1 MYYVN
6 GKQVKEMLMKG
17 SDGFLH
23 RTASGYLSNRR
34 KFYSKDS
41 SYESPLVDV
50 HVYYKNNRVLT
61 SPQFIKRSELRTT
74 TITVEMNPTVDLKVA
89 NATQSG
95 VTSFSGSSGRNP
107 TFKLDP
113 DVILSKPN
121 ANIYLLDNPSPE
133 SPWTDTGSYSII
145 FGDYN
150 FSSIPE
156 SAVGMDCGFDNA
168 SVYARNGSGTYD
180 LCAVGGLSVLS
191 YGNNNSAAYLNINL
205 IDPPDVSSAS
215 SSFEGMQSLIHFGY
229 LPKDTAD
236 AMGFNANNNPNGIL
250 KESPDYWGWGCWVDG
265 QQWLWSDDELCEFL
279 SSNGATIS
287 RSNNLE
293 DIVNN
298 TGISYGDTMHW
309 GVYSIDISSQYLEDL
324 TNQPT
329 FMDGWI
335 FARDN
340 DTNGIISEIYSLEN
354 KSLYDIANE
363 TNNAGNEFLPGNN
376 TTVIMIIPYSQGG
389 QDNSG
394 SGQHMGDLIT
404 ELMSKSMISDFSTY
418 VDQFFNISTQIVE
431 YDSRITGTINVQVS
445 SSVSYDY
452 GYLYCSN
459 NLTGSGVLVASRE
472 PNGTYGTPSQTFDI
486 GNDGESNII
495 YLGSRG
501 GDPTRSSTIS
511 DMISNI
517 TLSVTP
523 NFSLNWFNTMIAS
536 ERFRNYKLVPFIS
549 PQSEGNPGDSATIEL
564 NQ

>member
-23 RTASGYLSNRR
+23 RTASGYLSNNR
-34 KFYSKDS
+34 KFYSKDAA
-41 SYESPLVDV
+41 YESPLVDV
-50 HVYYKNNRVLT
+50 HVYYKGNRVLT
-61 SPQFIKRSELRTT
+61 TPQFIKRSELRTT
-74 TITVEMNPTVDLKVA
+74 TITVVMNPTVDLKVA

-95 VTSFSGSSGRNP
+95 ITSFSGNSGSNP

-121 ANIYLLDNPSPE
+121 ANIYLLDNPSPA
-133 SPWTDTGSYSII
+133 SSWVDTNSYSII

-156 SAVGMDCGFDNA
+156 SAVGMDCGLDNA
-168 SVYARNGSGTYD
+168 AVYARNSSGTYD

-205 IDPPDVSSAS
+205 IDPPDVS
-215 SSFEGMQSLIHFGY
+215 FDGMQSLIHFGY
-229 LPKDTAD
+229 LPKDTAET
-236 AMGFNANNNPNGIL
+236 MGFSPDDNPNGVA

-279 SSNGATIS
+279 SPNGVTILQ
-287 RSNNLE
+287 SNNLE
-293 DIVNN
+293 DIVNS
-298 TGISYGDTMHW
+298 TGITYGDTLHW
-309 GVYSIDISSQYLEDL
+309 GVYSINISSENLKYLNN
-324 TNQPT
+324 TPM

-340 DTNGIISEIYSLEN
+340 DTNEIVSEIYSLEN
-354 KSLYDIANE
+354 KTLYDVANYDYL
-363 TNNAGNEFLPGNN
+363 TPGLN
-376 TTVIMIIPYSQGG
+376 TTAIMIIPYSQGG
-389 QDNSG
+389 QSEADG
-394 SGQHMGDLIT
+394 GQYMGDLIT

-418 VDQFFNISTQIVE
+418 VDQFFNINTQIVG
-431 YDSRITGTINVQVS
+431 YNSRITGTINVQIS
-445 SSVSYDY
+445 SSVSYNY

-459 NLTGSGVLVASRE
+459 NLAGSGVLVASRG
-472 PNGTYGTPSQTFDI
+472 PNVTGMSSQTFDV
-486 GNDGESNII
+486 GNDGESSII

-501 GDPTRSSTIS
+501 GDPTSGSTIGE
-511 DMISNI
+511 MISDI

-523 NFSLNWFNTMIAS
+523 DFSLDWFNTMIAS
-536 ERFRNYKLVPFIS
+536 ERFKYYKLIPFVS
-549 PQSEGNPGDSATIEL
+549 SEGNPGAGATIEL

>member
-6 GKQVKEMLMKG
+6 GRQVKEMLMKG

-145 FGDYN
+145 FSDYN
-150 FSSIPE
+150 LTATPE
-156 SAVGMDCGFDNA
+156 SAIGMDCGFDNA
-168 SVYARNGSGTYD
+168 AVYARNGSGTYD

-191 YGNNNSAAYLNINL
+191 YGNNNNAPYLSINL
-205 IDPPDVSSAS
+205 IDPPDISSYS
-215 SSFEGMQSLIHFGY
+215 SSFDGMQSLIHFGY

-236 AMGFNANNNPNGIL
+236 TMGFNANNNPNGVL

-279 SSNGATIS
+279 SSNGATIY

-293 DIVNN
+293 DIVND
-298 TGISYGDTMHW
+298 TGITYGDTMHW
-309 GVYSIDISSQYLEDL
+309 GVYSINISSERLYNLS
-324 TNQPT
+324 NNPT
-329 FMDGWI
+329 FMDGWF

-340 DTNGIISEIYSLEN
+340 DTNAIVSEIYSLEN
-354 KSLYDIANE
+354 KTLQDVADEAHEYLDPSY
-363 TNNAGNEFLPGNN
+363 N
-376 TTVIMIIPYSQGG
+376 TTAIMIIPYSQGG
-389 QDNSG
+389 QSDPGGGN
-394 SGQHMGDLIT
+394 HMGDLIT

-418 VDQFFNISTQIVE
+418 VDQFFNINTQIVE
-431 YDSRITGTINVQVS
+431 YNSRITGTINVQVS
-445 SSVSYDY
+445 SSVSYNY

-459 NLTGSGVLVASRE
+459 DLAGSGVLVASRE
-472 PNGTYGTPSQTFDI
+472 PYGEYGTPSQTFSVGDS
-486 GNDGESNII
+486 GESNII

-501 GDPTRSSTIS
+501 GDPTRGSTIGG
-511 DMISNI
+511 MISDI

-523 NFSLNWFNTMIAS
+523 SFSLNWFNTMIAS

-549 PQSEGNPGDSATIEL
+549 PQSEGNPGDGATIEL

>member
-6 GKQVKEMLMKG
+6 GKQVKEMLMTG

-23 RTASGYLSNRR
+23 RTAFGYLSNNR
-34 KFYSKDS
+34 KFYSKDA

-50 HVYYKNNRVLT
+50 HVYYKGNRVLT
-61 SPQFIKRSELRTT
+61 TPQFIKRSELRTT

-95 VTSFSGSSGRNP
+95 VTSFSGNSGSNP

-145 FGDYN
+145 FSDYN
-150 FSSIPE
+150 LTATPE
-156 SAVGMDCGFDNA
+156 SAIGMDCGFDNA
-168 SVYARNGSGTYD
+168 AVYARDGSGTYN
-180 LCAVGGLSVLS
+180 LYVVGGLSVLS
-191 YGNNNSAAYLNINL
+191 YGSNNNAPYLNINL
-205 IDPPDVSSAS
+205 IDPPDISSYS
-215 SSFEGMQSLIHFGY
+215 SSFDGMQSLIHFGY

-236 AMGFNANNNPNGIL
+236 TMGFNADNNPNGIS

-265 QQWLWSDDELCEFL
+265 QQWLWSDDELCEFI
-279 SSNGATIS
+279 SSNGTTIY

-293 DIVNN
+293 DIVND
-298 TGISYGDTMHW
+298 TGITYGDTMHW
-309 GVYSIDISSQYLEDL
+309 GVYSIDISSERLDYL
-324 TNQPT
+324 NNNPT

-335 FARDN
+335 FTREN
-340 DTNGIISEIYSLEN
+340 DTNGIVSEIYSLEN
-354 KSLYDIANE
+354 KTLTDVVNEANS
-363 TNNAGNEFLPGNN
+363 TDDVFVPGNN
-376 TTVIMIIPYSQGG
+376 TTAIMIIPYSQGG
-389 QDNSG
+389 QSDPGGGN
-394 SGQHMGDLIT
+394 HMGDLIT

-418 VDQFFNISTQIVE
+418 VDQFFNINTQIVE
-431 YDSRITGTINVQVS
+431 YNSRITGTVNVQIP
-445 SSVSYDY
+445 SSVSYGY

-459 NLTGSGVLVASRE
+459 NLTSSGVLVASRE
-472 PNGTYGTPSQTFDI
+472 PHGTDGTPSQTFNVGDS
-486 GNDGESNII
+486 GESNII

-501 GDPTRSSTIS
+501 GDPTRASTIS

-523 NFSLNWFNTMIAS
+523 MFSLSWFDTMIAS

-549 PQSEGNPGDSATIEL
+549 PESEGNLGAGATIEL

>member
-23 RTASGYLSNRR
+23 RTASGYLSNNR
-34 KFYSKDS
+34 KFYSKDA

-50 HVYYKNNRVLT
+50 HVYYKGNRVLT
-61 SPQFIKRSELRTT
+61 TPQFIKRSELRTT

-95 VTSFSGSSGRNP
+95 VTSFSGNSGSNP

-121 ANIYLLDNPSPE
+121 ANIYLLDNPSPA
-133 SPWTDTGSYSII
+133 SSWVDTHSYSII

-150 FSSIPE
+150 FTSIPE

-168 SVYARNGSGTYD
+168 AVYARNSSGTYD

-191 YGNNNSAAYLNINL
+191 YGNNNRAAYLNINL
-205 IDPPDVSSAS
+205 IDPPDVS
-215 SSFEGMQSLIHFGY
+215 FDGMQSLIHFGY

-236 AMGFNANNNPNGIL
+236 TMGFNANNNPNGVS

-279 SSNGATIS
+279 SPNGVTIL

-293 DIVNN
+293 DIVNA
-298 TGISYGDTMHW
+298 TGITYGDTLHW
-309 GVYSIDISSQYLEDL
+309 GVYSINISSEYLTDL
-324 TNQPT
+324 NNTPT

-335 FARDN
+335 FARN
-340 DTNGIISEIYSLEN
+340 NGTDEIVSEIYSLEN
-354 KSLYDIANE
+354 KTLYDVANYDYL
-363 TNNAGNEFLPGNN
+363 TPGLN
-376 TTVIMIIPYSQGG
+376 TTAIMIIPYSQGG
-389 QDNSG
+389 QSEADG
-394 SGQHMGDLIT
+394 GQYMGDLIT

-418 VDQFFNISTQIVE
+418 VDQFFNINTQIVG
-431 YDSRITGTINVQVS
+431 YNSRITGTINVQIS
-445 SSVSYDY
+445 SSVSYNY

-459 NLTGSGVLVASRE
+459 NLAGSGVLVASRG
-472 PNGTYGTPSQTFDI
+472 PNVTGMSSQTFDV
-486 GNDGESNII
+486 GNDGESSII

-501 GDPTRSSTIS
+501 GDPSSSSSTIGE
-511 DMISNI
+511 MISDI

-523 NFSLNWFNTMIAS
+523 NFSLDWFNTMIAS
-536 ERFRNYKLVPFIS
+536 ERFKYYKLIPFVS
-549 PQSEGNPGDSATIEL
+549 PASEGNPGAGATIEL

>member
-6 GKQVKEMLMKG
+6 GRQVKEMLMKG

-145 FGDYN
+145 FGDWN
-150 FSSIPE
+150 FLSIPE

-168 SVYARNGSGTYD
+168 AVYARNGSGTYD

-191 YGNNNSAAYLNINL
+191 YGNNNSTAYLSINL
-205 IDPPDVSSAS
+205 IEPPDVSSAS

-229 LPKDTAD
+229 LPQSTAD
-236 AMGFNANNNPNGIL
+236 AMGFNANDNPNGIS

-265 QQWLWSDDELCEFL
+265 QQWLWSDDELREFL
-279 SSNGATIS
+279 SSNGVTIS
-287 RSNNLE
+287 KSNNLD
-293 DIVNN
+293 DIVNDI
-298 TGISYGDTMHW
+298 GISYGDTMHW
-309 GVYSIDISSQYLEDL
+309 GVYSIDVSSERLYNL
-324 TNQPT
+324 NNNPK
-329 FMDGWI
+329 FMDGWF

-354 KSLYDIANE
+354 KTLLDVADEANE
-363 TNNAGNEFLPGNN
+363 YLDPGSGYN
-376 TTVIMIIPYSQGG
+376 TTAIMIIPYSQEGG
-389 QDNSG
+389 SDPGGG
-394 SGQHMGDLIT
+394 SYMGDLIT

-431 YDSRITGTINVQVS
+431 YDSRITGSINVQVS

-472 PNGTYGTPSQTFDI
+472 PNGTYGTPSQTFSVGD
-486 GNDGESNII
+486 NDESNII

-501 GDPTRSSTIS
+501 GDPTSSPTIS

-536 ERFRNYKLVPFIS
+536 ERFKNYKLVPFIS
-549 PQSEGNPGDSATIEL
+549 PQSEGNPGNGATIEL

>member
-6 GKQVKEMLMKG
+6 GRQVKEMLMKG

-23 RTASGYLSNRR
+23 RTTSGYLSNNR
-34 KFYSKDS
+34 KFYSKDA

-50 HVYYKNNRVLT
+50 HVYYKGNRVLT
-61 SPQFIKRSELRTT
+61 TPQFIKRSELRTT

-95 VTSFSGSSGRNP
+95 VTSFSGNSGSNP

-121 ANIYLLDNPSPE
+121 ANVHLLDNPSPA
-133 SPWTDTGSYSII
+133 SSWVDTHSYSII
-145 FGDYN
+145 FSDYN
-150 FSSIPE
+150 FTSIPE

-168 SVYARNGSGTYD
+168 AVYARNSSGTYD

-191 YGNNNSAAYLNINL
+191 YGNNNRAAYLNINL
-205 IDPPDVSSAS
+205 IDPPDVS
-215 SSFEGMQSLIHFGY
+215 FDGMQSLIHFGY

-236 AMGFNANNNPNGIL
+236 TMGFNANNNPNGVS

-279 SSNGATIS
+279 SSNGVTIL

-293 DIVNN
+293 DIVNA
-298 TGISYGDTMHW
+298 TGITYGDTLHW
-309 GVYSIDISSQYLEDL
+309 GVYSINISSEYLTDL
-324 TNQPT
+324 NNTPT

-335 FARDN
+335 FARN
-340 DTNGIISEIYSLEN
+340 NGTDEIVSEIYSLEN
-354 KSLYDIANE
+354 KTLYDVANYDYL
-363 TNNAGNEFLPGNN
+363 TPGLN
-376 TTVIMIIPYSQGG
+376 TTAIMIIPYSQGG
-389 QDNSG
+389 QSEADG
-394 SGQHMGDLIT
+394 GQYMGDLIT

-418 VDQFFNISTQIVE
+418 VDQFFNINTQIVG
-431 YDSRITGTINVQVS
+431 YNSRITGTINVQIS
-445 SSVSYDY
+445 SSVSYNY

-459 NLTGSGVLVASRE
+459 NLAGSGVLVASRG
-472 PNGTYGTPSQTFDI
+472 PNVTGMSSQTFDV
-486 GNDGESNII
+486 GNDGESSII

-501 GDPTRSSTIS
+501 GDPSSSSSTIGE
-511 DMISNI
+511 MISDI

-523 NFSLNWFNTMIAS
+523 NFSLDWFNTMIAS
-536 ERFRNYKLVPFIS
+536 ERFKYYKLIPFVS
-549 PQSEGNPGDSATIEL
+549 PASEGNPEAGATIEL

>member
-6 GKQVKEMLMKG
+6 GRQVKEMLMKG

-133 SPWTDTGSYSII
+133 SPWTDTGSYSIV
-145 FGDYN
+145 FSDYN
-150 FSSIPE
+150 FLSIPE

-168 SVYARNGSGTYD
+168 AVYARNRSGTYD

-191 YGNNNSAAYLNINL
+191 YGNNNDAAYLSINL
-205 IDPPDVSSAS
+205 IDPPDVSSD
-215 SSFEGMQSLIHFGY
+215 FEGMQSLIHFGY
-229 LPKDTAD
+229 LPQSTAD
-236 AMGFNANNNPNGIL
+236 TMGFNADNNPNGIP

-287 RSNNLE
+287 KSNNLD
-293 DIVNN
+293 DIVNDI
-298 TGISYGDTMHW
+298 GISYGDTMHW
-309 GVYSIDISSQYLEDL
+309 GVYSINVSSERLYNL
-324 TNQPT
+324 NNNPT
-329 FMDGWI
+329 FMDGWF
-335 FARDN
+335 FARNN
-340 DTNGIISEIYSLEN
+340 DTNAIVSEVYSLEN
-354 KSLYDIANE
+354 KNLYTIADEANE
-363 TNNAGNEFLPGNN
+363 YLDPSNGYNVTA
-376 TTVIMIIPYSQGG
+376 IMIIPYSQGG
-389 QDNSG
+389 QGDPG
-394 SGQHMGDLIT
+394 SGEYMGDLIT

-431 YDSRITGTINVQVS
+431 YDSRITGDINVQVS
-445 SSVSYDY
+445 SSISYGY
-452 GYLYCSN
+452 GYLYCSKDPAN
-459 NLTGSGVLVASRE
+459 SGVLVASRE
-472 PNGTYGTPSQTFDI
+472 PNGTYGTPSQTFNVGD
-486 GNDGESNII
+486 DGESNII

-501 GDPTRSSTIS
+501 SDPTSNSTIS
-511 DMISNI
+511 GMISDI
-517 TLSVTP
+517 TLFVTP
-523 NFSLNWFNTMIAS
+523 GFSLNWFNTMIAS

-549 PQSEGNPGDSATIEL
+549 PASEGNPGSGATIEL
-564 NQ
+564 DRS

>member
-133 SPWTDTGSYSII
+133 SPWKDTGSYSII

-215 SSFEGMQSLIHFGY
+215 SAFEGMQSLIHFGY
-229 LPKDTAD
+229 LPKDTAEI
-236 AMGFNANNNPNGIL
+236 MGFNANNNPNGIL

-279 SSNGATIS
+279 SLNGATIS

-309 GVYSIDISSQYLEDL
+309 GVYSIDVSSERLHNL
-324 TNQPT
+324 NNNPK
-329 FMDGWI
+329 FMDGWF

-340 DTNGIISEIYSLEN
+340 DANAIVSEIYSLEN
-354 KSLYDIANE
+354 KTLLDVADEANE
-363 TNNAGNEFLPGNN
+363 YLDPGSGYN
-376 TTVIMIIPYSQGG
+376 TTAIMIIPYSQGG
-389 QDNSG
+389 QGDPG
-394 SGQHMGDLIT
+394 SGEYMGDLIT

-418 VDQFFNISTQIVE
+418 VDQFFNINTQIVE
-431 YDSRITGTINVQVS
+431 YNSRITGTVNVQIS

-459 NLTGSGVLVASRE
+459 NLTGSGVLVASRG
-472 PNGTYGTPSQTFDI
+472 NNVMGAYSQTFNI

-511 DMISNI
+511 GMISDI

-523 NFSLNWFNTMIAS
+523 TFSLNWFNTMIAS

-549 PQSEGNPGDSATIEL
+549 PQSEGNPGDGATIEL

>member
-6 GKQVKEMLMKG
+6 GRQVKEMLMKG

-145 FGDYN
+145 FGDWN

-168 SVYARNGSGTYD
+168 AVYARNGSGTYD

-191 YGNNNSAAYLNINL
+191 YGNNNSTAYLSINL
-205 IDPPDVSSAS
+205 IEPPDVSSAS

-229 LPKDTAD
+229 LPQSTAD
-236 AMGFNANNNPNGIL
+236 AMGFNANDNPNGIL

-265 QQWLWSDDELCEFL
+265 QQWLWSDDELREFL
-279 SSNGATIS
+279 SSNGVTIS
-287 RSNNLE
+287 KSNNLD
-293 DIVNN
+293 DIVNDI
-298 TGISYGDTMHW
+298 GISYGDAMHW
-309 GVYSIDISSQYLEDL
+309 GVYGIDVSSERLYNL
-324 TNQPT
+324 NNNPK
-329 FMDGWI
+329 FMDGWF

-354 KSLYDIANE
+354 KTLLDVADEANE
-363 TNNAGNEFLPGNN
+363 YLDPGSGYN
-376 TTVIMIIPYSQGG
+376 TTAIMIIPYSQEGG
-389 QDNSG
+389 SDPGGG
-394 SGQHMGDLIT
+394 SYMGDLIT

-418 VDQFFNISTQIVE
+418 VDQFFNINTQIVE
-431 YDSRITGTINVQVS
+431 YNSRITGSINVRVS

-459 NLTGSGVLVASRE
+459 NLTGSGVLVASRGD
-472 PNGTYGTPSQTFDI
+472 NVIGAYSQTFDI

-501 GDPTRSSTIS
+501 GNPTSSPTIS

-536 ERFRNYKLVPFIS
+536 ERFKNYKLVPFIS
-549 PQSEGNPGDSATIEL
+549 PQSEGNPGNGATIEL